1 NDAYAAA
8 LGTSPVPAGTTVLA
22 GCSLGTTNTTSCPT
36 ANWDFTAFGKDV
48 VTTPMAGAC
57 VACHDAS
64 ATKAHMQQNG
74 AWVDVVRTT
83 GKTFAESC
91 AVCHGAGAQ
100 WDVSTVHK

>member
-1 NDAYAAA
+1 
-8 LGTSPVPAGTTVLA
+8 LGLTPVPAGTTVLA
-22 GCSLGTTNTTSCPT
+22 GCSLGTNSPSTNPACPT
-36 ANWDFTAFGKDV
+36 RANWDFTAFETDV

-74 AWVDVVRTT
+74 AWVDVPRTT